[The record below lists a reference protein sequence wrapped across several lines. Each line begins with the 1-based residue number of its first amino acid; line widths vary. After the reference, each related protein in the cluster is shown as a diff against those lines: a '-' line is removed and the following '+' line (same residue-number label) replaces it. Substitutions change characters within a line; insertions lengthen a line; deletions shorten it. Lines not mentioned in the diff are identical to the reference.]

1 MFERRAGRASPKL
14 AMQLLSWTE
23 RPKRMR
29 KIGTST
35 TMYPRILHN
44 LIAVAALAGLL
55 SSCGIRRHKYADPI
69 AKNTQQPDK
78 VLFDRAINDI
88 EHSRYEIARLTLQTL
103 INTYDSS
110 EYLAKAKLAIA
121 DSWFREGGAHGL
133 AQAEA
138 EYKDFE
144 LFYPNMEEAAEAQ
157 ERVCDIHYKQMDKAD
172 RDPLHAV
179 RAEDECRQLLLQYPN
194 SKFAPETQQKLR
206 NVQEVLAAHEYAA
219 AVFYHHK
226 GAMPAAANRLTTMVD
241 QYPLFSQAD
250 EALWTLGD
258 AYDRMGDRFED
269 KSAAAYTRLVK
280 DYPLSPR
287 VPAAKEKLQAMK
299 RPVPEADPVAY
310 ARMKYD
316 MENRTSPS
324 KVNRVMDTFRRNPDT
339 HLAAKGGSPS
349 MTILRPGIPVSVP
362 VSPSGAAAPGA
373 AGTGSAPSDVT
384 IGLTNDT
391 KELDTRPDARTNP
404 PAAPAA
410 AAASP
415 ASPAAP
421 AADVA
426 AKPADGAAV
435 APQQPFATN
444 HPLSEADKKRAMK
457 MAQDKAKQQKK
468 AQAKAI
474 KAAKSAP
481 SQPASTTPQT
491 PSAQPAPASAP
502 PQN

>member
-1 MFERRAGRASPKL
+1 
-14 AMQLLSWTE
+14 
-23 RPKRMR
+23 
-29 KIGTST
+29 
-35 TMYPRILHN
+35 MYPRLIHN
-44 LIAVAALAGLL
+44 LIAVAALAGML

-69 AKNTQQPDK
+69 TKNTEQPDK

-206 NVQEVLAAHEYAA
+206 DVQEVLAAHEYAA
-219 AVFYHHK
+219 GFFYHHK
-226 GAMPAAANRLTTMVD
+226 GAMPAAANRLTTLVD
-241 QYPLFSQAD
+241 QYPLFSMAD
-250 EALWTLGD
+250 EALWLLGD
-258 AYDRMGDRFED
+258 SYDRMGDRFED
-269 KSAAAYTRLVK
+269 KSTAAYTRIVK

-287 VPAAKEKLQAMK
+287 ADAAKKKLEAMK

-310 ARMKYD
+310 ARMKYEL
-316 MENRTSPS
+316 ENRTAP
-324 KVNRVMDTFRRNPDT
+324 NRLNRFIDGFRRQPDT
-339 HLAAKGGSPS
+339 SLAAKGGTPA
-349 MTILRPGIPVSVP
+349 MGIMHPGTPVSVP
-362 VSPSGAAAPGA
+362 LSAGAGAAPGSTV
-373 AGTGSAPSDVT
+373 TGGVASDVA
-384 IGLTNDT
+384 GAVTNDT
-391 KELDTRPDARTNP
+391 KELDTRPDARANP
-404 PAAPAA
+404 PGAPAT
-410 AAASP
+410 
-415 ASPAAP
+415 AP
-421 AADVA
+421 AADPA
-426 AKPADGAAV
+426 AKPADGGLV

-444 HPLSEADKKRAMK
+444 HPITEKDRKLAM
-457 MAQDKAKQQKK
+457 KK
-468 AQAKAI
+468 AQEKAKRDQKAAI
-474 KAAKSAP
+474 KAAKSGSAPPAQPASVTPTPSTQPAP
-481 SQPASTTPQT
+481 SQT
-491 PSAQPAPASAP
+491 P
-502 PQN
+502 PQ

>member
-1 MFERRAGRASPKL
+1 
-14 AMQLLSWTE
+14 
-23 RPKRMR
+23 
-29 KIGTST
+29 
-35 TMYPRILHN
+35 MYPRILHN
-44 LIAVAALAGLL
+44 LIAVTALAGLL

-69 AKNTQQPDK
+69 AKQTEQPDK

-172 RDPLHAV
+172 RDPVHAV

-219 AVFYHHK
+219 ALFYHHK
-226 GAMPAAANRLTTMVD
+226 GAMPAAANRLTSMVE
-241 QYPLFSQAD
+241 QYPLFSHAD
-250 EALWTLGD
+250 EALWMLGD
-258 AYDRMGDRFED
+258 SYDRMGDRFED
-269 KSAAAYTRLVK
+269 KSATAYTRLVK

-287 VPAAKEKLQAMK
+287 AQAAKEKLGAMK

-310 ARMKYD
+310 ARMKYES
-316 MENRTSPS
+316 ENRTSPS
-324 KVNRVMDTFRRNPDT
+324 KANRVLDTFRRNPDT

-362 VSPSGAAAPGA
+362 AQPGAAAASGAAGA
-373 AGTGSAPSDVT
+373 GGTGSDVT
-384 IGLTNDT
+384 ATVSNDT
-391 KELDTRPDARTNP
+391 RELDQRPDARANP
-404 PAAPAA
+404 PGAPA
-410 AAASP
+410 

-421 AADVA
+421 AADQA
-426 AKPADGAAV
+426 AKPADTALV

-444 HPLSEADKKRAMK
+444 HPLSEKDKKRAMK

-481 SQPASTTPQT
+481 IQPQGQT
-491 PSAQPAPASAP
+491 PLPQPPSPQPGPAQAP
-502 PQN
+502 PQD

>member
-1 MFERRAGRASPKL
+1 
-14 AMQLLSWTE
+14 
-23 RPKRMR
+23 
-29 KIGTST
+29 
-35 TMYPRILHN
+35 MYPLMHARLFHK
-44 LIAVAALAGLL
+44 LIAVTALAGLL

-69 AKNTQQPDK
+69 AKNTEQPDK

-172 RDPLHAV
+172 RDPVHAV

-206 NVQEVLAAHEYAA
+206 NVQEVLADHEYAA

-226 GAMPAAANRLTTMVD
+226 GAMPAAANRLTSMVD

-250 EALWTLGD
+250 EALWMLGD
-258 AYDRMGDRFED
+258 SYDRMGDRFED

-287 VPAAKEKLQAMK
+287 AAAAKQKLEAMK

-310 ARMKYD
+310 ARMKYEI
-316 MENRTSPS
+316 ENRTSPS
-324 KVNRVMDTFRRNPDT
+324 KANRVMDTFRRNPDV

-362 VSPSGAAAPGA
+362 QSASAAAAPGA
-373 AGTGSAPSDVT
+373 AGTSGTENNVS

-391 KELDTRPDARTNP
+391 KELDQRPDARANP
-404 PAAPAA
+404 PSAAGAPAAAPAA
-410 AAASP
+410 NP
-415 ASPAAP
+415 
-421 AADVA
+421 A
-426 AKPADGAAV
+426 AKPSEAAGV

-444 HPLSEADKKRAMK
+444 HPLSEKDKKRAMK
-457 MAQDKAKQQKK
+457 MAQDKAKQDKK

-481 SQPASTTPQT
+481 APPASQT
-491 PSAQPAPASAP
+491 PSSQPAPASAP
-502 PQN
+502 QQD

>member
-1 MFERRAGRASPKL
+1 
-14 AMQLLSWTE
+14 
-23 RPKRMR
+23 
-29 KIGTST
+29 
-35 TMYPRILHN
+35 MYPRILHK
-44 LIAVAALAGLL
+44 LIVAAALAGLL

-69 AKNTQQPDK
+69 TKNTEQPDK

-206 NVQEVLAAHEYAA
+206 DVQEVLAAHEYAA
-219 AVFYHHK
+219 GAFYHHK
-226 GAMPAAANRLTTMVD
+226 GAMPAAANRLTTLVD
-241 QYPLFSQAD
+241 QYPLYSMAD
-250 EALWTLGD
+250 EALWMLAD
-258 AYDRMGDRFED
+258 SYDRMGDRFED
-269 KSAAAYTRLVK
+269 RSAAAYSSIVK
-280 DYPLSPR
+280 DYPLSPHAD
-287 VPAAKEKLQAMK
+287 AAKKKLVAMK

-310 ARMKYD
+310 ARMKYEL
-316 MENRTSPS
+316 ENRTSPS
-324 KVNRVMDTFRRNPDT
+324 RINRIIGGFKRNPDT
-339 HLAAKGGSPS
+339 SLAAKGGSPT
-349 MTILRPGIPVSVP
+349 MTVLRPGIPVSVP
-362 VSPSGAAAPGA
+362 LSAGAAAATPGTA
-373 AGTGSAPSDVT
+373 PPATGTNDVT

-391 KELDTRPDARTNP
+391 KELDTRPDARQP
-404 PAAPAA
+404 AAVPASPSAAPAA
-410 AAASP
+410 NQP
-415 ASPAAP
+415 
-421 AADVA
+421 
-426 AKPADGAAV
+426 AKPDAGLV

-444 HPLSEADKKRAMK
+444 HPVSEADKKRAAK
-457 MAQDKAKQQKK
+457 MMQEKAKQQKK
-468 AQAKAI
+468 AAA
-474 KAAKSAP
+474 KAAKKGLAQPAQPP
-481 SQPASTTPQT
+481 SQTTPAPAAQPAQAPATPQT
-491 PSAQPAPASAP
+491 APASQTTP
-502 PQN
+502 K